1 VRSASRAKKS
11 NICDMTRTLTHAK
24 WLAVVIAT
32 MLAMVSFLQAQGPLR
47 SGPMLGHVDMR
58 SASIFLQTIKPAAVA
73 IRYVDSASNAT
84 FTTPPVRSS
93 DEHAN
98 CVTLHLDSVE
108 PGRTYRYTVLVDGA
122 EVRLPFPT
130 VVRSRPIWKYRGKTI
145 PNVAI
150 AIGSC
155 HYVNELGYE
164 RQDSSGTEK
173 GYGTTTEIFSSIL
186 ARRPDAMLWLG
197 DNVYMREPDW
207 GSRAGMLKRYSHTR
221 AYPLA
226 RPMLA
231 NVPNY
236 ATWDDHDYGP
246 NDSDRSWWM
255 KSTALEVFKLFWP
268 NPSYGLKDQEGIC
281 TSMEIADVQV
291 FMLDDRWFRN
301 SNDRIDQQRRILG
314 DAQLQWLIDG
324 LAASRATFKIVAVG
338 SQLLSDNK
346 KREGFERSSFERDEL
361 IQTITKNQI
370 PGVIFVSGDVH
381 FAELSKRDREGTYP
395 LYELT
400 SSPLSA
406 GLNTSQIYRA
416 NTLNVP
422 GTEYVGHNFGLI
434 SVEGARGARMLT
446 LRIVDASGKDVWQKT
461 FSEKELR

>member
-1 VRSASRAKKS
+1 MTNTRSFVRGLIICLTLALSAAASL
-11 NICDMTRTLTHAK
+11 N
-24 WLAVVIAT
+24 
-32 MLAMVSFLQAQGPLR
+32 AQSVLR

-58 SASIFLQTIKPAAVA
+58 GASIFVQTHKPASVA

-84 FTTPPVRSS
+84 FTTPAIRSS

-98 CVTLHLDSVE
+98 CVTLQLDSVE

-130 VVRSRPIWKYRGKTI
+130 VFRSRPIWKYRGKTI

-150 AIGSC
+150 ALGSC

-164 RQDSSGTEK
+164 RLDSSGVEK
-173 GYGTTTEIFSSIL
+173 GYGTPTEIFSSIL

-221 AYPLA
+221 AYAPA

-268 NPSYGLKDQEGIC
+268 NPSYGIRAQEGVC

-301 SNDRIDQQRRILG
+301 ANDRIDQQRRILG

-338 SQLLSDNK
+338 SQVLSDNK

-370 PGVIFVSGDVH
+370 PGVIIVSGDVH

-406 GLNTSQIYRA
+406 GLNTSQTYRT

-434 SVEGARGARMLT
+434 SVEGARGARLLT
-446 LRIVDASGKDVWQKT
+446 LRIVDASGKDVWLKT
-461 FSEKELR
+461 FNEKELR

>member
-1 VRSASRAKKS
+1 MTSTYVLSRG
-11 NICDMTRTLTHAK
+11 
-24 WLAVVIAT
+24 LAVCCALVLLVAP
-32 MLAMVSFLQAQGPLR
+32 FLSAQSPLR

-58 SASIFLQTIKPAAVA
+58 GASIFVQTHKPASVA

-84 FTTPPVRSS
+84 FTTPAIRSS

-98 CVTLHLDSVE
+98 CVTLQLDSVE

-122 EVRLPFPT
+122 EVRLSFPT
-130 VVRSRPIWKYRGKTI
+130 IFRSRPTWKYRGKTI
-145 PNVAI
+145 PNVTI
-150 AIGSC
+150 ALGSC

-164 RQDSSGTEK
+164 RLDSSGVEK
-173 GYGTTTEIFSSIL
+173 GYGTPTEIFSSIL

-221 AYPLA
+221 AYVPA

-255 KSTALEVFKLFWP
+255 KNTALEVFKLFWP
-268 NPSYGLKDQEGIC
+268 NPSYGMRGQEGVC

-301 SNDRIDQQRRILG
+301 ANDRIDQQRRILG
-314 DAQLQWLIDG
+314 DSQLQWLIDG
-324 LAASRATFKIVAVG
+324 LSASRATFKVVAVG
-338 SQLLSDNK
+338 SQVLSDNK

-406 GLNTSQIYRA
+406 GLNTSQTYRT

-446 LRIVDASGKDVWQKT
+446 LRIVDASGKDVWLKT
-461 FSEKELR
+461 FSEKDLR

>member
-1 VRSASRAKKS
+1 MIKTYVSG
-11 NICDMTRTLTHAK
+11 TR
-24 WLAVVIAT
+24 LALIVALV
-32 MLAMVSFLQAQGPLR
+32 LSLPPSVQAQSPLR
-47 SGPMLGHVDMR
+47 SGPMVGHVDMR
-58 SASIFLQTIKPAAVA
+58 SASIFVQTIKPSPVA
-73 IRYVDSASNAT
+73 IRYVDSASGKS
-84 FTTPPVRSS
+84 FTTPVQRSA
-93 DEHAN
+93 DELAN
-98 CVTLHLDSVE
+98 CLTFHLDSVE
-108 PGRTYRYTVLVDGA
+108 PGRTYRYGVIVDGS

-130 VVRSRPIWKYRGKTI
+130 MFHSRPIWKYRGKTI
-145 PNVAI
+145 PNVTI
-150 AIGSC
+150 AMGSC
-155 HYVNELGYE
+155 HYVSEPGFE
-164 RQDSSGTEK
+164 RFDSTGVEK
-173 GYGTTTEIFSSIL
+173 GYGTVTEIFSSIL

-197 DNVYMREPDW
+197 DNVYLREPDW
-207 GSRAGMLKRYSHTR
+207 GSRGGILKRYSHTR
-221 AYPLA
+221 AHEPSRA
-226 RPMLA
+226 MFA
-231 NVPNY
+231 SVPNY

-255 KSTALEVFKLFWP
+255 KQTALDVFKLFWP
-268 NPSYGLKDQEGIC
+268 NPSYGLRGQDGIC

-301 SNDRIDQQRRILG
+301 ANDRFDQQRRILG

-361 IQTITKNQI
+361 IQTITKNKI
-370 PGVIFVSGDVH
+370 SGVLFVSGDVH
-381 FAELSKRDREGTYP
+381 FAELSKLDREGTYP

-406 GLNTSQIYRA
+406 GLNSSPVYRA
-416 NTLNVP
+416 NSFNVP

-434 SVEGARGARMLT
+434 SVEGARGVRMLT

-461 FSEKELR
+461 FSEKDLR